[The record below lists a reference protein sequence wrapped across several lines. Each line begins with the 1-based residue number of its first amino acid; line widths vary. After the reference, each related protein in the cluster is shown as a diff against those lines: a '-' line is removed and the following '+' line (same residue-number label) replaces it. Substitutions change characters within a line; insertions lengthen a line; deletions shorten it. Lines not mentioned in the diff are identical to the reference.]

1 MKKTHFPAGWTGDKV
16 QRVLKHYEGQS
27 VEEAALEDELAYK
40 DQTQTFIEIPVEL
53 VPSVRKLLARRHA
66 AA

>member
-1 MKKTHFPAGWTGDKV
+1 MKKTHFPPGWTGDKV

-53 VPSVRKLLARRHA
+53 VPSVRKLLAKHA
-66 AA
+66 A